1 MRGALRATLRVM
13 PMQSRAR
20 SLEQAAAVSGVA
32 RAHHGRDERAWPQG
46 RAREVR
52 GRWGRCARVGRCVRV
67 GVSNRRCA
75 MRPTCA
81 LVAVGALQRDRVLGL
96 EAVRSALRCKEPRL
110 RRRPRLRTRVAGLRG
125 CGVAARACLPTS
137 CKPAVSRSRPGLGR
151 LGPFSDELLP
161 AAAAISSALPCA
173 ILLVAAAGGSLCSSH
188 PWCSSTGGSVA
199 ASAVS
204 RRAQAGGLP

>member
-1 MRGALRATLRVM
+1 
-13 PMQSRAR
+13 MQSRAR

-32 RAHHGRDERAWPQG
+32 RAHHGRDERAWPQRG

-52 GRWGRCARVGRCVRV
+52 GRARMRWGRCARVGRCVRV
-67 GVSNRRCA
+67 GGLQQALCDASYLRSRRC
-75 MRPTCA
+75 
-81 LVAVGALQRDRVLGL
+81 
-96 EAVRSALRCKEPRL
+96 RSAPEGPG
-110 RRRPRLRTRVAGLRG
+110 PRTRGRPIRSAMQGATAEKEAKAENKG
-125 CGVAARACLPTS
+125 CGVAGSRRACLPTS